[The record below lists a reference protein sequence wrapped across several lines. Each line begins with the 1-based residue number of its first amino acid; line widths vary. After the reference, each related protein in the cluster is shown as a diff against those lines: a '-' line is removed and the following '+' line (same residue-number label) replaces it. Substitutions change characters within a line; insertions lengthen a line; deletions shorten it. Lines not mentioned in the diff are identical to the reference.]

1 MAPLGWS
8 GGSQSGSTVPPV
20 GSPIMVN
27 MRGGEGSVALV
38 MGAGADK
45 EGHLN
50 MATNMHECTG
60 FGRVQSGLVTLMSEL
75 IQQKHKLQF
84 FYTVTP

>member
-1 MAPLGWS
+1 
-8 GGSQSGSTVPPV
+8 
-20 GSPIMVN
+20 
-27 MRGGEGSVALV
+27 MRGREGAVALAV
-38 MGAGADK
+38 GAGADK

-50 MATNMHECTG
+50 MDTNIHECTG
-60 FGRVQSGLVTLMSEL
+60 FGQVQSGLFTLMSEL